1 MNNRNLITVP
11 NDRYYSM
18 PQVVSQIPLKLPGKG
33 LNNANSMG
41 GSVLQLQGPDVPYNV
56 TQQDQ
61 QLQDH

>member
-1 MNNRNLITVP
+1 MNNRNPVTVP

-18 PQVVSQIPLKLPGKG
+18 QQVVSQIPQKLPGKG
-33 LNNANSMG
+33 LNNAHSMG
-41 GSVLQLQGPDVPYNV
+41 GNVLQLHGHGVPYNV